1 MDIKG
6 TAKMVSEKLKNML
19 LETKEKRILVIQ
31 WWKDYWNGPTVLWKA
46 KFEEKNEIG
55 HLAEEISK
63 QCFKWDLVSSCSF

>member
-31 WWKDYWNGPTVLWKA
+31 WWKDYWNGPTVL
-46 KFEEKNEIG
+46 
-55 HLAEEISK
+55 
-63 QCFKWDLVSSCSF
+63 